1 MRLSSRHQFSQN
13 TILLSGFQLLKSKSC
28 VFLSLVQI
36 FHLVKVWERKER
48 EMKWDCGLWPRPVQG
63 TVTGSKLRS
72 ETLLSWRTVS
82 LLAPGPWLHHGQG
95 HQVWIDTVHT
105 GPKRPSRQKSVVC
118 VLIISMDTVLIIVT
132 QLYNQF
138 DWSPL
143 IISDVTNLRPL
154 SLSLY
159 ACLYFIEWN
168 INFTFSQDYDLQD
181 WMIINMSHQ
190 GVYNQTVLTTFC
202 FMIQYNL
209 MPS

>member
-13 TILLSGFQLLKSKSC
+13 HILLSGFQFWKSKSC
-28 VFLSLVQI
+28 VFLGSVQI

-105 GPKRPSRQKSVVC
+105 GLKRPSRQKSVVC
-118 VLIISMDTVLIIVT
+118 VSIMSMDTVLIIVT
-132 QLYNQF
+132 QLYNQL
-138 DWSPL
+138 DLQLIGSSPDLQRWL
-143 IISDVTNLRPL
+143 IRARQGITI
-154 SLSLY
+154 SLSLKG
-159 ACLYFIEWN
+159 
-168 INFTFSQDYDLQD
+168 FSIWMRID
-181 WMIINMSHQ
+181 WVMS
-190 GVYNQTVLTTFC
+190 V
-202 FMIQYNL
+202 
-209 MPS
+209 